1 MAPSQPPGAAARYDG
16 RVEHLVSSQ
25 VARCHALE
33 ALLAFMTRALADMFC
48 TPTQG
53 GPRPRAVEAVALE
66 GLIPVSSKQISY
78 GHLSDTS
85 GQSPL
90 FLRLSLKS
98 TADMQALLQDLPPLL
113 PQIAE
118 AADTIGTLHQ
128 RDKCM
133 A

>member
-33 ALLAFMTRALADMFC
+33 ALLAFMTRALADMLC

-53 GPRPRAVEAVALE
+53 GPRPRAVGAVALE
-66 GLIPVSSKQISY
+66 GLIPVLSNQISY
-78 GHLSDTS
+78 RHLSATS
-85 GQSPL
+85 VQSP
-90 FLRLSLKS
+90 FFFRLSLK
-98 TADMQALLQDLPPLL
+98 TQAEMQALLRALPPFL